1 MAEQQTIL
9 VVDDDRFNVTLMRE
23 LCQSAGYRVLEAH
36 DGFEALRLARQEMP
50 DLMLLDLMMSGKNG
64 FEVCQEI
71 RGDPATS
78 GMPVIIVT
86 AMDDLDSKMRGIE
99 LGADDYVTK
108 PFRLF
113 ELQQRIRSV
122 LEARFYRRQL
132 EQAQRKLQKL
142 GDVDSPGRIGG
153 FRQLR
158 NGLEYEFKR
167 AQRYQHP
174 LAAVLFQVLPY
185 ESVLEQQGK
194 KQAASIIGAVVMVL
208 RESLRAVDRIYRIDQ
223 DQFLLLLPETD
234 REGARRAIER
244 VRQSLAEP
252 PRARTGR
259 VDIAACLV
267 SYPDNAI
274 RVASD
279 MLHLLS
285 EKCSAARSED
295 WLVQI
300 D

>member
-185 ESVLEQQGK
+185 ESVLEQQGE

-295 WLVQI
+295 WMVQI

>member
-1 MAEQQTIL
+1 M

-23 LCQSAGYRVLEAH
+23 LCQSAGYQTIEAS

-71 RGDPATS
+71 REDPATREL
-78 GMPVIIVT
+78 PVIIVT

-99 LGADDYVTK
+99 MGADDYVTK

-122 LEARFYRRQL
+122 LESRFYRRQL

-167 AQRYQHP
+167 AQRYRHP
-174 LAAVLFQVLPY
+174 LAAVLFEVLPY
-185 ESVLEQQGK
+185 ERVLEQQGK
-194 KQAASIIGAVVMVL
+194 HKAASIIGAVVMVL
-208 RESLRAVDRIYRIDQ
+208 RESLRSVDRIYRVDQ

-244 VRQSLAEP
+244 VRQSLAAP
-252 PRARTGR
+252 PRGRTGK
-259 VDIAACLV
+259 VDISACLV
-267 SYPDNAI
+267 CYPHDEI
-274 RVASD
+274 RVAGD
-279 MLHLLS
+279 LLHLLS
-285 EKCSAARSED
+285 DKCREERGAG

>member
-1 MAEQQTIL
+1 M
-9 VVDDDRFNVTLMRE
+9 
-23 LCQSAGYRVLEAH
+23 
-36 DGFEALRLARQEMP
+36 
-50 DLMLLDLMMSGKNG
+50 
-64 FEVCQEI
+64 
-71 RGDPATS
+71 
-78 GMPVIIVT
+78 
-86 AMDDLDSKMRGIE
+86 
-99 LGADDYVTK
+99 
-108 PFRLF
+108 
-113 ELQQRIRSV
+113 
-122 LEARFYRRQL
+122 
-132 EQAQRKLQKL
+132 
-142 GDVDSPGRIGG
+142 
-153 FRQLR
+153 
-158 NGLEYEFKR
+158 
-167 AQRYQHP
+167 
-174 LAAVLFQVLPY
+174 
-185 ESVLEQQGK
+185 LEQQGK